1 MLERILYLME
11 SLNINKNQLAKLA
24 NLPRTTIYSALSS
37 EENCRKTKLETMR
50 PIAAALK
57 TTLDYLITGNLDNLN
72 IDNENVVVSVAR
84 GGNRVE
90 YIIDEN
96 DAAIVDAFLNKF
108 KKD

>member
-37 EENCRKTKLETMR
+37 EENCRKTKLETIQ

-72 IDNENVVVSVAR
+72 IDNENMVVSVAR
-84 GGNRVE
+84 GGNRVD

-96 DAAIVDAFLNKF
+96 DAAIVDAFLKKF